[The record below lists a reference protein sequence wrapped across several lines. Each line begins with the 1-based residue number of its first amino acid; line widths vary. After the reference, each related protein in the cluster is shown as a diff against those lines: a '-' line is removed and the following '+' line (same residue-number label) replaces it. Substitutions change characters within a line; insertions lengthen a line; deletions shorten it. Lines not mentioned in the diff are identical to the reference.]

1 MQQEE
6 NFLRARGYL
15 TAGVIAKTAPEEFH
29 QTSLKYL
36 DATIKAIT
44 DDPSEAVQAACIRAL
59 QDFLPGLPSALT
71 KAVQIPIL
79 NKLSDF
85 IAAHDLRDQ
94 IENDDLKFTLAD
106 TLRDTIVVDHSV
118 VLNSIALD
126 VLFNIASNGSDNFQL
141 AMMVTETFEDVVQFI
156 SEQAPNSYIA
166 LCEKVLPSLTGAIDV
181 GDMTQQNSLTNL
193 AADLLRALAE
203 HGSEPLPQG
212 FVNTVM
218 PKLNRL
224 LLSSKD
230 HELLPPATLA
240 VRHMLA
246 HDPTQFLAWQDPQ
259 TGKGAVEATLV
270 IIDHLLG
277 GSVDDNAATEV
288 GALAAELV
296 EKAGSEKLGP
306 YLPQLLR
313 AVAMR
318 LATAEKAQFIQS
330 LIVVFARLTLISA
343 REVVDFLAQVEI
355 NGQAGLNVVLPKWL
369 ENSVNF
375 AGYDEIR
382 QNIVALSKLYELEDP
397 RIAQVQVKGD
407 LIIQDTG
414 RIKTRSQSRQN
425 PDQYTIIP
433 APLKIIKVLVEELS
447 SALGGKELE
456 AATAAALADLESDD
470 ENDDWEDLPSGTL
483 DLSLGVTKQD
493 LMGFAGEGAMAGGA
507 ARSRDDATQ
516 TFLLQ
521 FFREAASKPSFQE
534 VFAALTP
541 GEQERLQSLG

>member
-6 NFLRARGYL
+6 AFLRSRGYL
-15 TAGVIAKTAPEEFH
+15 TAGIIAKTAPEGFH
-29 QTSLKYL
+29 QTALEYL
-36 DATIKAIT
+36 EATIKAIS
-44 DDPSEAVQAACIRAL
+44 DDPSEVVQVSCIRAL
-59 QDFLPGLPSALT
+59 QDFLPGLPSTLT
-71 KAVQIPIL
+71 KTAQVPVL
-79 NKLSDF
+79 SKLSDF
-85 IAAHDLRDQ
+85 IAAHDLQDQ

-106 TLRDTIVVDHSV
+106 TLRDTIMVDPSIVLTSV
-118 VLNSIALD
+118 ALD

-156 SEQAPNSYIA
+156 SEQAPNAYIT

-181 GDMTQQNSLTNL
+181 GDMTQQSSLTNL
-193 AADLLRALAE
+193 AADLVRALAE

-230 HELLPPATLA
+230 PELLPPATLA

-246 HDPTQFLAWQDPQ
+246 HDPNQFLAWQDAQ
-259 TGKGAVEATLV
+259 TGKGAVEAVLV

-277 GSVDDNAATEV
+277 GSVDDHAATEV

-296 EKAGSEKLGP
+296 EKAGAEKLGP

-318 LATAEKAQFIQS
+318 LATAEMAQFIQS

-343 REVVDFLAQVEI
+343 REVTDFLSQVEI
-355 NGQAGLNVVLPKWL
+355 NGQSGLNVVLSKWL
-369 ENSVNF
+369 ENSVTF

-382 QNIVALSKLYELEDP
+382 QNVVALSKLYELEDS
-397 RIAQVQVKGD
+397 RITQVQVKGD

-414 RIKTRSQSRQN
+414 RIKTRSQSRNN

-447 SALGGKELE
+447 SASGGKELD
-456 AATAAALADLESDD
+456 AATAAALADMDSDD
-470 ENDDWEDLPSGTL
+470 ENDDWEDLPGTL
-483 DLSLGVTKQD
+483 DLSLGMTKQE
-493 LMGFAGEGAMAGGA
+493 LMGLAGEGAMAGGA
-507 ARSRDDATQ
+507 TRSRDDETQ
-516 TFLLQ
+516 AFLVQ
-521 FFREAASKPSFQE
+521 FFREAAAKPTFQE

-541 GEQERLQSLG
+541 DEQERLQQSLG